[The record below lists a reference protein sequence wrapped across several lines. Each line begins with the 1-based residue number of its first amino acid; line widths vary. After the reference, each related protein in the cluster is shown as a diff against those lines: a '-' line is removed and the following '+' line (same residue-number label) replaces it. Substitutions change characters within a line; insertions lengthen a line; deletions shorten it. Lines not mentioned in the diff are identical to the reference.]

1 MRHDANLVGGARV
14 ACDEQP
20 LGRLGHHDHQLGLTA
35 QRGEHLGLMLRRLRE
50 HRVERHDERLRELL
64 HQREH
69 VRAVGAAEDPV
80 LVLEQD
86 DVDVQP
92 AENPRRAD
100 VVAASRLGDRRHEP
114 RPLGTGRL
122 VDDHDLLDSV
132 DPVDAQERAADVGR
146 KGADAASARRI
157 G

>member
-1 MRHDANLVGGARV
+1 MWSVTTSG
-14 ACDEQP
+14 CDSSS
-20 LGRLGHHDHQLGLTA
+20 D
-35 QRGEHLGLMLRRLRE
+35 QRK
-50 HRVERHDERLRELL
+50 
-64 HQREH
+64 H

-92 AENPRRAD
+92 AENPCRAD

-132 DPVDAQERAADVGR
+132 DPVYAQERAADVGR
-146 KGADAASARRI
+146 KGADAASAR
-157 G
+157 GVG